1 MTILLMNVLVDTK
14 LITKETLILKTLLI
28 IVCVYILET
37 IYFKDIL
44 CCWNIMCVIIIYNT
58 LFLVVLSIYFQFSLY
73 HIIQIY
79 KIVINTHINMKKRVS
94 IIQNPFI
101 NLQFGFGVYI
111 PDWILNC
118 FKHSIHVIIVQII
131 TDKIKWLFCQWK
143 WFVMI
148 LIKYSISSYT
158 TCTIYNTNPVH

>member
-79 KIVINTHINMKKRVS
+79 KFVINTHINMKKTCFYHSEPIHKSSVW
-94 IIQNPFI
+94 
-101 NLQFGFGVYI
+101 L
-111 PDWILNC
+111 WCLHTWLN
-118 FKHSIHVIIVQII
+118 
-131 TDKIKWLFCQWK
+131 IKLFQT
-143 WFVMI
+143 FH
-148 LIKYSISSYT
+148 
-158 TCTIYNTNPVH
+158 TCNHRPNKNR